1 MKKMMSGERM
11 MNNNPVNKNN
21 NMKLNKR
28 AALLTLLTMSIIAA
42 TIVAIVTICLYVPTM
57 YILGG
62 VVVLMWCGIIR
73 SIYRSFCGDDGFR
86 K

>member
-1 MKKMMSGERM
+1 
-11 MNNNPVNKNN
+11 
-21 NMKLNKR
+21 MKLNKK

-42 TIVAIVTICLYVPTM
+42 TIVAVVIICLYVPTM

-62 VVVLMWCGIIR
+62 VVVLMWCGIVI
-73 SIYRSFCGDDGFR
+73 SIYRSFCGDHGFR

>member
-1 MKKMMSGERM
+1 

-62 VVVLMWCGIIR
+62 VVVLMWCGVIR
-73 SIYRSFCGDDGFR
+73 SIYRIFCGDDGFR

>member
-1 MKKMMSGERM
+1 MNFHMIMNMMKK
-11 MNNNPVNKNN
+11 NTINTNN

-73 SIYRSFCGDDGFR
+73 SIYRSFCGEIDF
-86 K
+86 KK

>member
-1 MKKMMSGERM
+1 

-62 VVVLMWCGIIR
+62 VVVVMWCGIIR
-73 SIYRSFCGDDGFR
+73 SIYRIFCGEIDF
-86 K
+86 KK

>member
-1 MKKMMSGERM
+1 
-11 MNNNPVNKNN
+11 
-21 NMKLNKR
+21 MKLNKR

-57 YILGG
+57 YMGG
-62 VVVLMWCGIIR
+62 VVVLMWGGIIR
-73 SIYRSFCGDDGFR
+73 SIYRSFCGEIDFE

>member
-1 MKKMMSGERM
+1 MR
-11 MNNNPVNKNN
+11 NNNPVNKNN

-73 SIYRSFCGDDGFR
+73 SIYRIFCGEIDF
-86 K
+86 KK

>member
-1 MKKMMSGERM
+1 
-11 MNNNPVNKNN
+11 MNKNNPVNKNN

-62 VVVLMWCGIIR
+62 VVVLMWCCIIR
-73 SIYRSFCGDDGFR
+73 SIYRIFCGDHGFR

>member
-1 MKKMMSGERM
+1 

-28 AALLTLLTMSIIAA
+28 AALLTLLMMSIIAA

-73 SIYRSFCGDDGFR
+73 SIYRIFCGEIDF
-86 K
+86 KK